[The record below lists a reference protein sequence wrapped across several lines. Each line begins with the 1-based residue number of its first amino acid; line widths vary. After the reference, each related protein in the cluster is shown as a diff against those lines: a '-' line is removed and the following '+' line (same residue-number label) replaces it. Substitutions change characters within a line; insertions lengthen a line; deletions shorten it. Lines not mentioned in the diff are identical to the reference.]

1 MRQSRGCATAVM
13 VGALLMPASLGAQ
26 RLFRDAA
33 TDVRTGVSDVLFVF
47 ASPLRADQ
55 NEWGTFAGV
64 MAIAAAAS
72 LADDDIDAWIVREDA
87 RGTFDALEF
96 FRERQDRGDIE
107 WSDVGAA
114 RWLSKFSLGLW
125 AVGLVTDSEAL
136 RDAGMGCLS
145 TWIAIAGT
153 REVNY
158 RIWMRRRPSD
168 AGGNQYLA
176 SWGHGEWIDRS
187 FIAGHFANPM
197 GCTKF
202 WTDRFDLGP
211 LEPALY
217 ATSFAVAASRMVDRR
232 HWLSDI
238 IVAGALSYAVGKIIA
253 HRQDE
258 RRRERACAQ
267 QTEGGRPGDDDAHCP
282 TRLEPTTRR

>member
-1 MRQSRGCATAVM
+1 MRHSRGCAIAIAT
-13 VGALLMPASLGAQ
+13 GAFLLPSTLDAQ
-26 RLFRDAA
+26 RLLRDAA
-33 TDVRTGVSDVLFVF
+33 TDVRTGVSDVMYVF
-47 ASPLRADQ
+47 ASPLRADRD
-55 NEWGTFAGV
+55 EWQAFAGV
-64 MAIAAAAS
+64 MAIAAVS
-72 LADDDIDAWIVREDA
+72 SFADDDIDAWIARQDA
-87 RGTFDALEF
+87 RGTFDAFEF
-96 FRERQDRGDIE
+96 FRERQDRSDIE

-114 RWLSKFSLGLW
+114 RWLSKFSLGMW
-125 AVGLVTDSEAL
+125 AVGLVTDSETL

-158 RIWMRRRPSD
+158 WIWTRRRPSD
-168 AGGNQYLA
+168 AGGNQYLTG
-176 SWGHGEWIDRS
+176 WGHGEWVDRS

-217 ATSFAVAASRMVDRR
+217 VTSFAVGASRMVDRR
-232 HWLSDI
+232 HWLSDV

-253 HRQDE
+253 QRQDE
-258 RRRERACAQ
+258 RRRERACAASI
-267 QTEGGRPGDDDAHCP
+267 GDSRPGPAPDDC
-282 TRLEPTTRR
+282 RR